1 MKHSAR
7 TQSLNNSVAV
17 QIFRCVVACL
27 IILTCSTASANRVI
41 PAAENLININSA
53 SVAEIARAL
62 PGIGPQKAQRIV
74 DWRNTHGLFQ
84 YREQLLDIKGIGPKT
99 LEKIEGLYHLGD
111 EALNLGS
118 TTPGGTSD
126 RWVLKEIIEQANHD
140 RRVALGLVNSE
151 GLPLPR

>member
-7 TQSLNNSVAV
+7 TQSLNNSVAMR
-17 QIFRCVVACL
+17 IFRFVVASL
-27 IILTCSTASANRVI
+27 IILTCSTVSASRVI
-41 PAAENLININSA
+41 PAAEDLININSA
-53 SVAEIARAL
+53 SVAEISRAL

-84 YREQLLDIKGIGPKT
+84 YREQLLGIKGIGPKT
-99 LEKIEGLYHLGD
+99 LEKIEGFYHLGD
-111 EALNLGS
+111 QAINLGS
-118 TTPGGTSD
+118 TTPSGKSD

-151 GLPLPR
+151 GLPFPR

>member
-1 MKHSAR
+1 MKQSAR
-7 TQSLNNSVAV
+7 AQRHKNHVAV
-17 QIFRCVVACL
+17 GNFRFVVASL
-27 IILTCSTASANRVI
+27 IFIACGVAAANRVI
-41 PAAENLININSA
+41 PEAGELININAA

-74 DWRNTHGLFQ
+74 DWRNKHGLFQ

-99 LEKIEGLYHLGD
+99 LEKIEGFYHLGD
-111 EALNLGS
+111 QAGNLGS
-118 TTPGGTSD
+118 TTSSGMSD